1 MKKVYPY
8 RPFRLRLY
16 EVVHAQDFNL
26 RILAELVDVPYQTIL
41 AWNQGRSMPKMG
53 MLLELLKVLNVRFED
68 LLDASLYQRKF

>member
-1 MKKVYPY
+1 M
-8 RPFRLRLY
+8 
-16 EVVHAQDFNL
+16 
-26 RILAELVDVPYQTIL
+26 LAELVDVPYQTIL